1 MSNLQK
7 PSISELR
14 FVRTTSGA
22 YTLRETFEVGPLHGR
37 TYHGELWACP
47 SRPSARRIQVFDP
60 DTREK
65 VYDTDDCYD
74 LGNAQHKAYAW
85 AAEFMKQEPRDIS
98 DPAVVPTVA
107 EALADPAGFVAGM
120 EEFGGEG

>member
-1 MSNLQK
+1 LS
-7 PSISELR
+7 
-14 FVRTTSGA
+14 TTA
-22 YTLRETFEVGPLHGR
+22 TV
-37 TYHGELWACP
+37 A
-47 SRPSARRIQVFDP
+47 PSARTLVSTGSRFAAATGFDP